1 MSEDSEGVRA
11 LGQGEEKAVGS
22 ELQPLSQPRQ
32 GGSATFADKG
42 QCGRSSER
50 AMAASPS
57 PADPAVCLL
66 RAGPGKSWVGRCRQ
80 EGFLACFAQTEAQN
94 STLFSSTSA
103 LRSLERTGSSSASTL
118 VAETIQLLRTLLGVS
133 PLRYRLSSMWER
145 RLHSLRAGWL
155 RCCSCAQG

>member
-1 MSEDSEGVRA
+1 MRGSEHWGREKKRLWAASCNPRPNPGRRA
-11 LGQGEEKAVGS
+11 LPPLQTRGSAGEAASKQWPPALLQLTPLSACSGLALEELGGTAPAGGFLGLLCTDRGS
-22 ELQPLSQPRQ
+22 ELH
-32 GGSATFADKG
+32 
-42 QCGRSSER
+42 
-50 AMAASPS
+50 
-57 PADPAVCLL
+57 
-66 RAGPGKSWVGRCRQ
+66 
-80 EGFLACFAQTEAQN
+80 
-94 STLFSSTSA
+94 SSTSA